1 MKIFS
6 YVLHNRCNS
15 RHDICILPSFS
26 CDKRKY
32 PFSIIFFLFSA
43 TLGSFGC
50 GTGIAWSSPVLPKI
64 KNESCYEKG
73 CDLSGVSDEA
83 ADWIGPLFPLG
94 AIFAGPLAFFLL
106 NKIGRKKTL
115 LWLSCPMLIGKVDM
129 NIFDVVKWQIIAEMF
144 G

>member
-6 YVLHNRCNS
+6 VLMYFINIAIPDMIFALCLTLVVTKENPHF
-15 RHDICILPSFS
+15 LSFS
-26 CDKRKY
+26 
-32 PFSIIFFLFSA
+32 FLFSA

-115 LWLSCPMLIGKVDM
+115 LWLSCPMLIGKVY
-129 NIFDVVKWQIIAEMF
+129 KS
-144 G
+144 